1 MKRQS
6 PTLSALAGPWISS
19 TLISSAML
27 LCSATAL
34 QAATVPTPA
43 ASPTAA
49 PLSAAQEQTPDARAI
64 LQKMAHTLAD
74 APGFSVTIHSAYDAI
89 QADGQRIEFA
99 EKREVQLQRPSYL
112 RINTTRSD
120 GELGEVLF
128 DGKTVTVFKPQAN
141 VFARAEKPGTVDNA
155 VLYLVKD
162 LQIKVPLARM
172 LLTTLPEEME
182 TKIVSLAYVETNALS
197 AVPTDHLAAR
207 LEDVDVQLWIS
218 QGERALP
225 QRVVITYKN
234 EPGQPQFRADLSNWQ
249 IATTV
254 KPEVF
259 SWTPPQGAE
268 QVPLLAPVQGEALH
282 IEAPEQKIETPDQ
295 AKQTGGVQ

>member
-1 MKRQS
+1 
-6 PTLSALAGPWISS
+6 
-19 TLISSAML
+19 
-27 LCSATAL
+27 
-34 QAATVPTPA
+34 
-43 ASPTAA
+43 
-49 PLSAAQEQTPDARAI
+49 
-64 LQKMAHTLAD
+64 
-74 APGFSVTIHSAYDAI
+74 
-89 QADGQRIEFA
+89 
-99 EKREVQLQRPSYL
+99 
-112 RINTTRSD
+112 
-120 GELGEVLF
+120 
-128 DGKTVTVFKPQAN
+128 
-141 VFARAEKPGTVDNA
+141 
-155 VLYLVKD
+155 
-162 LQIKVPLARM
+162 M

-249 IATTV
+249 IAPTV